1 MLLFVLYTPEV
12 KKAEVLLVFPNLHL
26 LILEILVLIP
36 PCTFRYG
43 IAMLW
48 YLEEQEI
55 QALLG
60 FNLFPFWAG
69 ILPVAV
75 APSTSLFSKAVYVPF
90 LSSMQLQF

>member
-1 MLLFVLYTPEV
+1 
-12 KKAEVLLVFPNLHL
+12 
-26 LILEILVLIP
+26 
-36 PCTFRYG
+36 
-43 IAMLW
+43 MLW

-60 FNLFPFWAG
+60 FNLFPFWTG

-90 LSSMQLQF
+90 LSSMQLQFWAFQNKTVFSLPYFISTYLENLAIYLSVKEKMSEQPAEH